1 VAIDSSTDITTSEID
16 RYPRR
21 LLMTILSAV
30 VVFSSS
36 MTIVSASL
44 PTMAVALNTSASF
57 LSWAVT
63 GLFLVMA
70 VTTPIM
76 GRLGDTYGHRRL
88 FLTGASI
95 LSFGTLLCAIAPTAV
110 TFVAARMLVGLGIS
124 ATMPN
129 GTALIMAAY
138 PLERRSEAMGWF
150 QMTMTGA
157 PVLGLIAGGPLIE
170 AFGWRS
176 VFAVLF
182 PLSLIG
188 LTLAW
193 RTIRIGGPRT
203 AVPIDYRG
211 AASLAVATLS
221 FLLWLER
228 AGRSSFTDQW
238 AFALLGLSM
247 IGLAVFIKVE
257 LTVEA
262 PMLRL
267 AYFRRRNFTGPL
279 LNHPLNQFAYMGG
292 FLIAPIF
299 LNELF
304 GYSVAAVALVLL
316 FRPGAFSIFSPVG
329 GRLARVAGERRMLIA
344 GSVLMTASMIS
355 WVFAA
360 QQINLGLVI
369 LGLVLSGI
377 AMGISSPSYS
387 TAVAAAVDPRDL
399 GVANG
404 MGGTMMTIGMLTGI
418 QVMFTILGEGRA
430 PSDFVNVFAFGGGV
444 ALLSLFGAL
453 LMTGRKSSPN
463 ATI

>member
-1 VAIDSSTDITTSEID
+1 VAINLDDDSSPAEID

-44 PTMAVALNTSASF
+44 PTMAEALNSSAAF

-88 FLTGASI
+88 FLLGASV

-182 PLSLIG
+182 PLSLVG
-188 LTLAW
+188 LVLAW
-193 RTIRIGGPRT
+193 RTIRTGGPRT
-203 AVPIDYRG
+203 TVPIDYQG

-228 AGRSSFTDQW
+228 SGRSSFTDQW
-238 AFALLGLSM
+238 AFALLGLSLL
-247 IGLAVFIKVE
+247 GLIVFIKVE

-316 FRPGAFSIFSPVG
+316 FRPGTFSVFSPVG

-344 GSVLMTASMIS
+344 GSILMSFSMLS

-360 QQINLGLVI
+360 LEVHLGLVI
-369 LGLVLSGI
+369 LGLVLSGA
-377 AMGISSPSYS
+377 AMGLSSPSYS
-387 TAVAAAVDPRDL
+387 TAVAAAVDPQDL

-404 MGGTMMTIGMLTGI
+404 MSGTMMTIGMLTGI

-430 PSDFVNVFAFGGGV
+430 SADFAKVFAFGGVV
-444 ALLSLFGAL
+444 AAISLLGAL
-453 LMTGRKSSPN
+453 IMTDRRRGAH
-463 ATI
+463 ATL

>member
-1 VAIDSSTDITTSEID
+1 MAIDSIEDVPTAEID

-44 PTMAVALNTSASF
+44 PTMAVALDTSAAF

-95 LSFGTLLCAIAPTAV
+95 LSLGTLLCAIAPTAV

-157 PVLGLIAGGPLIE
+157 PVLGLIVGGPLIE

-193 RTIRIGGPRT
+193 RTIRVGGPRT
-203 AVPIDYRG
+203 TVPIDYRG

-228 AGRSSFTDQW
+228 SGRSSFTDPW
-238 AFALLGLSM
+238 AFALLGLSV

-329 GRLARVAGERRMLIA
+329 GRLARVAGERRMLIT
-344 GSVLMTASMIS
+344 GSLLMTLSMVS

-360 QQINLGLVI
+360 QNVNLGLVI
-369 LGLVLSGI
+369 LGLVLSGV
-377 AMGISSPSYS
+377 AMGVSSPSYS

-404 MGGTMMTIGMLTGI
+404 MSGTMMTIGMLTGI

-430 PSDFVNVFAFGGGV
+430 PSDFATVFAFGGGV
-444 ALLSLFGAL
+444 ALVSLIGAL
-453 LMTGRKSSPN
+453 IMTDRRSLPN
-463 ATI
+463 ATV

>member
-203 AVPIDYRG
+203 TVPIDYRG

-238 AFALLGLSM
+238 AFGLLGLSL

-329 GRLARVAGERRMLIA
+329 GRLARVVGERRMLIA

>member
-1 VAIDSSTDITTSEID
+1 MAIDSIEGVPTAEID

-44 PTMAVALNTSASF
+44 PTMAVALDTSAAF

-157 PVLGLIAGGPLIE
+157 PVLGLIVGGPLIE

-193 RTIRIGGPRT
+193 RTIRVGGPRT
-203 AVPIDYRG
+203 SVPIDYRG
-211 AASLAVATLS
+211 AATLAVATS
-221 FLLWLER
+221 AFLLWLER
-228 AGRSSFTDQW
+228 SGRSSFIDPW
-238 AFALLGLSM
+238 AFALLALSV

-344 GSVLMTASMIS
+344 GSVLMTMSMVA

-360 QQINLGLVI
+360 QQVNLGLVI
-369 LGLVLSGI
+369 LGLVLSGV
-377 AMGISSPSYS
+377 AMGVSSPSYS

-399 GVANG
+399 GVANA
-404 MGGTMMTIGMLTGI
+404 MSGTMMTIGMLTGI

-430 PSDFVNVFAFGGGV
+430 PSDFASVFAFGGGV
-444 ALLSLFGAL
+444 ALVSLIGAL
-453 LMTGRKSSPN
+453 IMTDRRSLPD
-463 ATI
+463 ATV

>member
-1 VAIDSSTDITTSEID
+1 
-16 RYPRR
+16 
-21 LLMTILSAV
+21 
-30 VVFSSS
+30 
-36 MTIVSASL
+36 
-44 PTMAVALNTSASF
+44 
-57 LSWAVT
+57 
-63 GLFLVMA
+63 
-70 VTTPIM
+70 
-76 GRLGDTYGHRRL
+76 
-88 FLTGASI
+88 
-95 LSFGTLLCAIAPTAV
+95 
-110 TFVAARMLVGLGIS
+110 
-124 ATMPN
+124 
-129 GTALIMAAY
+129 
-138 PLERRSEAMGWF
+138 
-150 QMTMTGA
+150 
-157 PVLGLIAGGPLIE
+157 
-170 AFGWRS
+170 
-176 VFAVLF
+176 
-182 PLSLIG
+182 
-188 LTLAW
+188 
-193 RTIRIGGPRT
+193 
-203 AVPIDYRG
+203 
-211 AASLAVATLS
+211 
-221 FLLWLER
+221 
-228 AGRSSFTDQW
+228 
-238 AFALLGLSM
+238 M

-344 GSVLMTASMIS
+344 GSLLMTLSMIS

-360 QQINLGLVI
+360 QQINLALVI

-377 AMGISSPSYS
+377 AMGVSSPSYS
-387 TAVAAAVDPRDL
+387 TAVAAAVDPKDL

-418 QVMFTILGEGRA
+418 QVMFTILGEGRD

-453 LMTGRKSSPN
+453 LMTGRKSLPH
-463 ATI
+463 ATV

>member
-1 VAIDSSTDITTSEID
+1 VVINSVDGSSPAEID

-21 LLMTILSAV
+21 LLITILSAV

-44 PTMAVALNTSASF
+44 PTMATALNSSAAF

-88 FLTGASI
+88 FLIGASV

-182 PLSLIG
+182 PISLLG

-203 AVPIDYRG
+203 TVPIDYRG
-211 AASLAVATLS
+211 AASLAVTTLS

-228 AGRSSFTDQW
+228 SGRSSFTDQW
-238 AFALLGLSM
+238 AFALLGLSLL
-247 IGLAVFIKVE
+247 GLVVFIKVE

-316 FRPGAFSIFSPVG
+316 FRPGTFSVFSPVG

-344 GSVLMTASMIS
+344 GSVLMSFSMLT

-360 QQINLGLVI
+360 LETHLGLVI
-369 LGLVLSGI
+369 LGLVLSGA
-377 AMGISSPSYS
+377 AMGLSSPSYS
-387 TAVAAAVDPRDL
+387 TSVAAAVDPRDL

-404 MGGTMMTIGMLTGI
+404 MSGTMMTIGMLTGI

-430 PSDFVNVFAFGGGV
+430 PADFAKVFAFGSIV
-444 ALLSLFGAL
+444 AAISLGGAL
-453 LMTGRKSSPN
+453 MMTDRRRGAH
-463 ATI
+463 ATL